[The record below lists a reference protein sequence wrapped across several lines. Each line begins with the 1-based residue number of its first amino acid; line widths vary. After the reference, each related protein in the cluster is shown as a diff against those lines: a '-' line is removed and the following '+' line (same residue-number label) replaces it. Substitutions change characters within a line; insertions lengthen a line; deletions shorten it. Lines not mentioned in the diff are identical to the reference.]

1 MSKRIRKA
9 ITVILAGGS
18 FLLVMGTAGC
28 SRISA
33 MMPWHRSQVIASA
46 PAPVSEPK
54 ETQFASRTDTEEPA
68 PEVNVFGEMDGVAP
82 TLAPHS
88 ADSGFQQHTF
98 ADEGYDNDVTVSP
111 DGKYLVFTSTRHNEH
126 PDIYLQKVDG
136 QSVTQLT
143 CDNCDDAFPT
153 FSPDGKTI
161 AFCSTRSGN
170 WDIYTMDLDGKNV
183 TQVTSGPMQDLHPS
197 FSPDGS
203 RLVFCSSGGRSGQ
216 WELWVVNLSN
226 NEKQMVGTGLFPR
239 WSPNKNKDTI
249 AFQRARQ
256 RGSRWFSLWTMDLVD
271 GEARHVTEVA
281 VSSNAAIVSPAWSPD
296 GSKLAFGT
304 IVDPARTVNGKP
316 PGQQDVWTVDADGSN
331 RHRITDGAGA
341 NTEPCW
347 ANDGRIFFVSDRGG
361 TECIWSARA
370 DQAKTMTASKSSE
383 PKESVGS
390 TDTHEVAP

>member
-1 MSKRIRKA
+1 MRKA
-9 ITVILAGGS
+9 ITVILTGGS

-28 SRISA
+28 SSFRS
-33 MMPWHRSQVIASA
+33 MLPWNHSHLATK
-46 PAPVSEPK
+46 APVADEHQA
-54 ETQFASRTDTEEPA
+54 TQFATHESEMLGDVPA
-68 PEVNVFGEMDGVAP
+68 PAVNVFGEMDGVAP
-82 TLAPHS
+82 TAVAHGSDS
-88 ADSGFQQHTF
+88 AFQQHTF
-98 ADEGYDNDVTVSP
+98 ADEGYDNDVAVSP
-111 DGKYLVFTSTRHNEH
+111 DGKWLVFTSTRHNEH

-143 CDNCDDAFPT
+143 SDMTDDVFPT

-170 WDIYTMDLDGKNV
+170 WDIYTTDLDGKNV
-183 TQVTSGPMQDLHPS
+183 TQVTSGPAQDLHPS

-203 RLVFCSSGGRSGQ
+203 RLAYCSSAGRSGQ
-216 WELWVVNLSN
+216 WELWIVNLQS
-226 NEKQMVGTGLFPR
+226 NEKRMIGTGLFPR
-239 WSPNKNKDTI
+239 WSPNKSRDQI

-281 VSSNAAIVSPAWSPD
+281 VSTNAAVVSPAWSPD

-304 IVDPARTVNGKP
+304 IVDPARNVNGKP

-331 RHRITDGAGA
+331 RRRITDGAGA
-341 NTEPCW
+341 NTGPCW

-370 DQAKTMTASKSSE
+370 EQPRTMTAAKESKQ
-383 PKESVGS
+383 SVGS
-390 TDTHEVAP
+390 VDTHEAAP